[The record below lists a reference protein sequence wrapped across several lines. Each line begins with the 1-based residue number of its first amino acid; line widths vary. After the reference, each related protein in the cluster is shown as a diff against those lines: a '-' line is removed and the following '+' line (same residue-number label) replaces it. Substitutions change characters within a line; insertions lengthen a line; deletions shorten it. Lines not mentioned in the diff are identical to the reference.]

1 MRLNSEKG
9 VDLQTLIY
17 ALGVLLRTG
26 WDRVQPVTCLLIFCE
41 LLRKSVLVSGKK
53 KKGSLKSVFSN
64 VKGYLYWVRIS
75 HFMSSQ

>member
-26 WDRVQPVTCLLIFCE
+26 WDRVQPVTCLLLIFCE
-41 LLRKSVLVSGKK
+41 LLRKSVLVSEKNKK
-53 KKGSLKSVFSN
+53 AVLKMFSVT
-64 VKGYLYWVRIS
+64 
-75 HFMSSQ
+75 